1 MTKIKSLSL
10 HKYDYVLK
18 DMSTEE
24 FELKGGIYTKTTY
37 DPEGRVLSE
46 IKYNADGSVEQH
58 YGYVY
63 NEQGVKIADRSWDE
77 NGDLIDDMEYDV
89 DADGKTQFAYKNYLD
104 GSKDTVTY
112 RYDDAGNLIEKEVR
126 SEDDEV
132 EFLEKFLYE
141 GDREILHESWDEEN
155 EIVFRKE
162 TRWNEE
168 GNVLEDKIWM
178 AETQETARTVNEY
191 DENAELSSVASYDEN
206 GGVIFKV
213 AYKRD
218 DQGQIVEVREE
229 SPEKIAITI
238 FEYDEHGNAV
248 VQEESN
254 EHGEINSRIERK
266 FDKEGNVTESEAI
279 LDRHGMG
286 TNQRYIL
293 KYEYEYFDE

>member
-37 DPEGRVLSE
+37 DPEGRTLSE
-46 IKYNADGSVEQH
+46 IKYNPDGSVEQH
-58 YGYVY
+58 YGYAY

-77 NGDLIDDMEYDV
+77 NGELIDDMEYDV
-89 DADGKTQFAYKNYLD
+89 DADGRTQFAYKNYLD

-141 GDREILHESWDEEN
+141 GGHEIMHESWDEEG
-155 EIVFRKE
+155 EYKFKEE
-162 TRWNEE
+162 TRWNEK
-168 GNVLEDKIWM
+168 GNIMETKTWV
-178 AETQETARTVNEY
+178 AETQETERIVNEY
-191 DENAELSSVASYDEN
+191 DEDAELSSVASYDKN

-218 DQGQIVEVREE
+218 DQGRIVEVRDEM
-229 SPEKIAITI
+229 PEKIAVTI

-248 VQEESN
+248 VQEERN
-254 EHGEINSRIERK
+254 EHAEINSRIVRE

-279 LDRHGMG
+279 FDHHGMAR
-286 TNQRYIL
+286 NQHYVL
-293 KYEYEYFDE
+293 KYEYEYF